1 MPYNINIYFLFI
13 LKMAKAIFSYNGT
26 ETVIQCLK
34 EDKMKNI
41 CIKYSSK
48 INININSLL
57 FIYGGNQ
64 INLELSFNEQS
75 NSFDKERNEMN
86 ILVYKKEE
94 NELKCPKCGEIIHI
108 DKLDNLI
115 KFNINQNDMLNEIKN
130 EIDVTDGDEI
140 NKIKNK
146 IKVIN
151 LIISNLIE
159 ENIKKTKIIQNIINN
174 NFNEIK
180 NNKRNIIK
188 GTFNVDDI
196 YKDISIF
203 NQLVDDEGFDVY
215 LNNEKIDI
223 INSYKIL
230 SKNFKKKKEIMNI
243 K

>member
-1 MPYNINIYFLFI
+1 
-13 LKMAKAIFSYNGT
+13 MAKAIFSYNGT

-34 EDKMKNI
+34 EDKMNNI

-64 INLELSFNEQS
+64 IKLELSFNEQA

-130 EIDVTDGDEI
+130 EIDVINNRNEI

-151 LIISNLIE
+151 LIINNLFE
-159 ENIKKTKIIQNIINN
+159 ENIKSTKIIQNIINSN
-174 NFNEIK
+174 
-180 NNKRNIIK
+180 
-188 GTFNVDDI
+188 
-196 YKDISIF
+196 
-203 NQLVDDEGFDVY
+203 
-215 LNNEKIDI
+215 NNE
-223 INSYKIL
+223 
-230 SKNFKKKKEIMNI
+230 
-243 K
+243 